1 MSAMFEDC
9 KKLISVPALDTQN
22 VDNMSSMF
30 NGCSSLVNAP
40 EMDMQKVL
48 GTSNMFSGCTN
59 LVTVPKLNTNNVTNM
74 STMFYKCENLV
85 SIKGLDLS
93 SVTKAT
99 SMFSQCPKLT
109 ELILT
114 RIPIPITLDGCTLLS
129 VDSLVNTIQQLITS
143 SSSKI
148 LTIGSENLGKINGLY
163 CKILNDSSDIKPMTL
178 CNSSDSGAMSLIEYA
193 GKKNWQVK

>member
-1 MSAMFEDC
+1 MFKGC
-9 KKLISVPALDTQN
+9 KKLISVPALNTQN
-22 VDNMSSMF
+22 ADNMSSMF
-30 NGCSSLVNAP
+30 SGCSSLVNAP
-40 EMDMQKVL
+40 EMMNMQKVL

-74 STMFYKCENLV
+74 SMMFYRCENLV

-93 SVTKAT
+93 KVTEAT
-99 SMFSQCPKLT
+99 LTFDKCPKLT
-109 ELILT
+109 ELTLT
-114 RIPIPITLDGCTLLS
+114 HIPISIVLDGCTLLS

-143 SSSKI
+143 SSSKT

-163 CKILNDSSDIKPMTL
+163 CKILDNSSDIKPMTL

-193 GKKNWQVK
+193 NKKNWELE